1 MTDMLISSLVSEN
14 TSSGRDDINM
24 TSPALPPALRAA
36 VEQAARG
43 LSRHDA
49 ARKAQALSR
58 TYRTGGTSAA
68 IRARDDALAYALT
81 RMPATY
87 AALAASLRALSEI
100 RPDFAP
106 RSLLDIGAGPGTAA
120 WAAAAAFPSLDDL
133 TLLDSNAALRA
144 LALDL
149 AESHPHLPKLRYEA
163 GDAQRHLAN
172 APAADL
178 VIASYVV
185 NEFGDAEGSALAE
198 TMWEKTRDTLLLVEP
213 GTPAGHA
220 RIVDL
225 RARLIARGAHALAP
239 CPHDAACPL
248 QPPDWCHFTQRL
260 PRSRVHQHLKGAALP
275 FEDEKFSYV
284 ALSRVDVAP
293 RPARVLAQPQAT
305 KVAVTAKLCTANGLA
320 VTAVPHRDK
329 PRYMRAKKW
338 AWGDAIAPDEAA
350 RPE

>member
-1 MTDMLISSLVSEN
+1 
-14 TSSGRDDINM
+14 M
-24 TSPALPPALRAA
+24 TSPALPPALKAA

-49 ARKAQALSR
+49 ARRAETISQ
-58 TYRTGGTSAA
+58 TYRAGGTSVA

-87 AALAASLRALSEI
+87 AALAASLNALTEL
-100 RPDFAP
+100 RPDFTP

-120 WAAAAAFPSLDDL
+120 WAAVAAFPSLDDL

-149 AESHPHLPKLRYEA
+149 AESQPHLPKLRYEA
-163 GDAQRHLAN
+163 GDARRHLAN

-185 NEFGDAEGSALAE
+185 NELDDAERIALAE
-198 TMWEKTRDTLLLVEP
+198 TMWERTRDTLLIVEP

-239 CPHDAACPL
+239 CPHDDTCPL

-260 PRSRVHQHLKGAALP
+260 PRSRAHRHLKGAALP

-284 ALSRVDVAP
+284 ALSRTDVAP

-305 KVAVTAKLCTANGLA
+305 KVAVTAKLCTGGGLA
-320 VTAVPHRDK
+320 VTGVPHRNK
-329 PRYMRAKKW
+329 ARYMRAKKW
-338 AWGDAIAPDEAA
+338 AWGDTVPPDEAA